1 MLKALQKSKISPDSS
16 ARHSQVEAAPVEKA
30 DEGIIHTCV
39 SAVGPGQ
46 SCLRTN
52 LSKVLLMREV
62 RRTDLKS
69 SQVPGSPRNFH
80 SALQSWGTVIKL
92 NKNSCTRE
100 SHLLKI

>member
-1 MLKALQKSKISPDSS
+1 MLKALQKSNISPDSS
-16 ARHSQVEAAPVEKA
+16 ARHSQVEAAHVEKA
-30 DEGIIHTCV
+30 NEGIFHTCV
-39 SAVGPGQ
+39 PAVGPGQ

-69 SQVPGSPRNFH
+69 SQVPGSPGNVH
-80 SALQSWGTVIKL
+80 SALRSWGTFLKL
-92 NKNSCTRE
+92 NKSSCTRE